1 MFDNIVINGFM
12 FCEPHGSE
20 YCHSCSCD
28 HRMCNN
34 IRIEEELAQ
43 AFPGI
48 SEEKLLDRP
57 PLANV
62 IKGKATRSKKKDSN
76 GDTLYECVT
85 HQKVDCDVCF
95 NWGKHVVDQFQ
106 RVAKTFGKE
115 IPVELT
121 RDEKLGLMHT
131 MGIELPTTTQL
142 PDDALDKKLRNAVDA
157 AQYFN
162 MVVAKSSI
170 DPVTLPAWP
179 VKSSLQEATA
189 RGNIGEGLGRDG
201 ILRAKGKSP
210 FPQYEGVFLEVRRT
224 VRTIAEGVDQGT
236 KCYLLQNEDQSG
248 AIILRIVETRKIER
262 DEEGVPVLL
271 VLYGY
276 ASRETPA
283 HDKLSWLADKMTN
296 GVQCGQFAL
305 ATEAQKLLL
314 TFLHMNAKR
323 LPSKYRPARGA
334 FETQFI
340 PSFILPI
347 GPISQQDTGSLTKSA
362 GCVVCGNKTTKKC
375 SACLSVDYCSPEC
388 QRGHWQEHKPACK
401 SLKGG
406 RWRTVEVVTQG
417 EYMASI
423 LGKDA
428 NGMVAS
434 SFSFQDTFQSM
445 RGAKSTPVSEMS
457 PASNIH
463 GNNPFLV
470 KIQKA
475 MGGDAGAMLMY
486 DRQKSF
492 QFNLVRAKDTAAHT
506 EALKQMSTSAT
517 GLKIY
522 RWAKQTGDRQLSV
535 CFDRPPPSDP
545 LW

>member
-1 MFDNIVINGFM
+1 MFDNVVINGFM

-20 YCHSCSCD
+20 YCHSCGCD

-34 IRIEEELAQ
+34 IRIEEELVQ

-48 SEEKLLDRP
+48 SEEKLLARP

-62 IKGKATRSKKKDSN
+62 IEGKATRSKDSN
-76 GDTLYECVT
+76 GDTLYRCVT

-95 NWGKHVVDQFQ
+95 DWGKHVVDQFQ

-131 MGIELPTTTQL
+131 MGIELPTTTRL

-157 AQYFN
+157 AQYFS
-162 MVVAKSSI
+162 MVVTKSSI
-170 DPVTLPAWP
+170 DPATLPAWP
-179 VKSSLQEATA
+179 VKSPLQKATV
-189 RGNIGEGLGRDG
+189 RGNLGEGLGRDG
-201 ILRAKGKSP
+201 ILRARGESP
-210 FPQYEGVFLEVRRT
+210 FPQYEGVFLEVRRA
-224 VRTIAEGVDQGT
+224 VRTIAEGLDQGT
-236 KCYLLQNEDQSG
+236 KCYLLQNEDQSST
-248 AIILRIVETRKIER
+248 ISLRIVETRKIER
-262 DEEGVPVLL
+262 GEEGVPVLL
-271 VLYGY
+271 VLYGH

-283 HDKLSWLADKMTN
+283 HDKLNWLADKMTK
-296 GVQCGQFAL
+296 GVKCGQFVL
-305 ATEAQKLLL
+305 ATEVQKLLL
-314 TFLHMNAKR
+314 MFLHMNAKR
-323 LPSKYRPARGA
+323 LPSKYRPTRGP

-362 GCVVCGNKTTKKC
+362 G
-375 SACLSVDYCSPEC
+375 
-388 QRGHWQEHKPACK
+388 GHWKEHKPACK

-406 RWRTVEVVTQG
+406 SWRTVEVVTQG

-423 LGKDA
+423 LGEGA

-445 RGAKSTPVSEMS
+445 REAKSKPVAEMS

-463 GNNPFLV
+463 GNNLFLV
-470 KIQKA
+470 KVQKA
-475 MGGDAGAMLMY
+475 MGGDAGAMLIY
-486 DRQKSF
+486 DRQRSF
-492 QFNLVRAKDTAAHT
+492 QFNLVRAKDAAAHT
-506 EALKQMSTSAT
+506 EALKQMTTSAT

-522 RWAKQTGDRQLSV
+522 RWAKHTGDRQLSI
-535 CFDRPPPSDP
+535 CFDRPPASDP